1 MIIIETDRLLVRNFR
16 AEDWKDLQEYLSR
29 EEVMRFESA
38 WDTSDEGMRK
48 AAVELSRGNSFWAC
62 ELMNTGKMIGHVYL
76 GKEQP
81 EAFNTWMLGYIFN
94 NDHYGNGYATEACKA
109 VLEYAFRV
117 MGVYRVIAKCSPEN
131 EASWKLLE
139 RLGMS
144 REGRSLRCASIK
156 KTPTGE
162 PIWWDE
168 LLYAMLSVEWP
179 GYEVNSI
186 RETV

>member
-1 MIIIETDRLLVRNFR
+1 MIIIETDRLFVRNFK

-62 ELMNTGKMIGHVYL
+62 ELKSTGKMVGHVYF

-94 NDHYGNGYATEACKA
+94 NDYYGNGYATEACKA
-109 VLEYAFRV
+109 VLEYAFKV
-117 MGVYRVIAKCSPEN
+117 MGVHRIIAKCSPEN
-131 EASWKLLE
+131 NASWKLLE
-139 RLGMS
+139 RLGM
-144 REGRSLRCASIK
+144 RQEGRSLRCASIK
-156 KTPTGE
+156 KTPSGE
-162 PIWWDE
+162 PVWWDE
-168 LLYAMLSVEWP
+168 FLYAMLSVEWP
-179 GYEVNSI
+179 GYPVKVSEK
-186 RETV
+186 